1 MCPWC
6 KRLGRIYEKL
16 SEEYEGKL
24 KFYRTDAGVNRDLAI
39 RYGIM
44 GVLTLKFFCSG
55 RSIGE
60 IVGYLPE
67 PKLKTEFDKVLANY
81 KMCLAQST
89 PYE

>member
-1 MCPWC
+1 MN
-6 KRLGRIYEKL
+6 
-16 SEEYEGKL
+16 
-24 KFYRTDAGVNRDLAI
+24 TDLAL
-39 RYGIM
+39 RYSIM
-44 GVLTLKFFCSG
+44 GVPTLKFFCSG